1 METLTYGFLKPSNGD
16 RGSSFWDVLADNIQ
30 QLNDHSHDGNDSAQL
45 TPAALSGQTQ
55 DIDASA
61 WTSVGN
67 GLYRR
72 LITMPGTLQFDDV
85 SMRMYI
91 TNGVDANFEITPSIL
106 RASANT
112 YYIYVNDNTLT
123 LKVIYR

>member
-1 METLTYGFLKPSNGD
+1 MQTLTYGFQKPETGD
-16 RGSSFWDVLADNIQ
+16 KGSVFWEALEENIQ
-30 QLNDHSHDGNDSAQL
+30 QLNDHTHNGSDSAQL
-45 TPAALSGQTQ
+45 TPAAMAGQTQ
-55 DIDASA
+55 SVAAS

-67 GLYRR
+67 GLYRQ

-91 TNGVDANFEITPSIL
+91 TNGDDANYEIYPSIL
-106 RASANT
+106 KVTANT
-112 YYIYVNDNTLT
+112 FYIYVNDNTLT

>member
-1 METLTYGFLKPSNGD
+1 METLSYGFLKPGNGD
-16 RGSSFWDVLADNIQ
+16 RGSSFWNALADNMQ
-30 QLNDHSHDGNDSAQL
+30 QLNDHTHDGTDSAQL
-45 TPAALSGQTQ
+45 TPSALSGQTQ
-55 DIDASA
+55 TIDASA
-61 WTSVGN
+61 WTSVGS

-91 TNGVDANFEITPSIL
+91 TNGSDINCEILPTIEKV
-106 RASANT
+106 SANT
-112 YYIYVNDNTLT
+112 FYVYVNDNTLT